1 MHDTYAG
8 HRNAVDFVAEDGH
21 EFVEIWQQV
30 VGILAIQSQSLRADG
45 ESRLLRQSIKLDDWI
60 MMRSVL
66 G

>member
-30 VGILAIQSQSLRADG
+30 VSFSEFQC
-45 ESRLLRQSIKLDDWI
+45 
-60 MMRSVL
+60 RSF
-66 G
+66 